1 MNLNKYGKNKELRL
15 SWHREHLDARPPH
28 SIDVN
33 RQDKKKKSEREQ
45 NQTQVRASLT
55 VLQLAV
61 GRKQPNKR
69 DVTEPSSSSHPSF
82 EVICP
87 YPLPIARSASLAVPY
102 ILILLRR
109 GWLNLTFYGYDYT
122 VYQSQLSA
130 RFPVAFYP
138 DAMSERE
145 RNYQFGLKEEVCL
158 HLCERERVGNHLGKK
173 KYFRQLGRDSRPD
186 HHYNETNASV
196 YLNTDAERKLASVGK
211 WNKASISSRL
221 LVCESDTSAKPYESG
236 VGTSNLTVYVGRQC
250 SFLIVQIM
258 HIVFTLADTSRGPD
272 ATRGLR
278 DCNFALNNTAPKRVI
293 VIVVHLA
300 AHGPN
305 TARAQLTEIVAL
317 IVSQGRIK
325 GTPFVEIDA
334 NCTILIPFVVD
345 LGWAALSPITTSGEL
360 AIKRCNASWVN
371 IQRVSCC
378 ATEADSALY
387 FRRTC
392 SKIPSHKV
400 GLVKFSLEE
409 EGFLQMGR
417 QNTPLPQFV
426 KPTWALLI
434 RDPPAPMCVWT
445 NAGITIYSTELHLSD
460 QADMFHRSSVH
471 SNGYS
476 TDGQHG
482 GGAVE
487 EMPTYLMEHL
497 ATFTVS
503 KETSIMYPADGMRRL
518 LQLEKSNGIWSQK
531 MQMRLDQNWV
541 LIMDYETGAVMERFP
556 VSMIQEPTAFT
567 SHDPMEMYNNI
578 LVFIVGED
586 RQALTSRSEMHIFQC
601 QSISAQDLVEDLKLL
616 RIGKVP
622 PGRHAHHIPPPPA
635 TPPPEP
641 PSNGVNVRE
650 QVSVFNAVSN
660 QLDPRGVPQ
669 GELVP
674 GMFPSRDGI
683 SLNDETSSTSS
694 EKYER
699 DVTIL
704 NHCFDDIEKFIARL
718 QHAAAASRELERR
731 RRNRKSKKKDLGDGM
746 LTMRAKPPPEVEFVD
761 IFQKFKLSFNLLAKL
776 KAHIH
781 DPNAPELVHF
791 LFTPLA
797 LIVDASHDT
806 HYGPN
811 LPAKVVSP
819 LLTREAVNL
828 LINCVT
834 SKETELWH
842 SLGDAWLIPR
852 DQWKG
857 YVAPY
862 HPVFLDGWSP
872 DSPVMDE
879 RESATPVAA
888 DSSRGRI
895 QIESTGANEPPIS
908 KKRRHDGS
916 PLHNR
921 LLAIE
926 VDHYREPEHDDSHY
940 SSDYFDYENQEP
952 SPTETN
958 RYAFDNRNYV
968 ARPERYSR
976 DEREHSQSPGS
987 DRDYPP
993 GSVLGAHPAAPR
1005 DATARSDI
1013 SADSIERNGA
1023 EGQQRFERSQSRWLE
1038 ELRARGG
1045 KVVQVT
1051 YPRTANNDK
1060 ELTVIRGEY
1069 LEANDSRKWWKAR
1082 NSRGQVAH
1090 VPHTIVTPFQPGSG
1104 DPSEVFSNPLYAPP
1118 QGYHRQY
1125 PNQDSPRGERDNGA
1139 GIDMGRP
1146 TRSPPIPPPAPADW
1160 VRKERLGKK
1169 DKNDYITYLHDVAYA
1184 IAESEGDIR
1193 QADEQAIS
1201 DFSFSARNT
1210 SATSTDTKFY
1220 SFTSRRRIVDDIGNL
1235 DQIDAAISH
1244 AHANKPTSSTMSEP
1258 RPGPSGIKRED
1269 ISINNATPTGKMLR
1283 SGNFYAEPPE
1293 DVMDV
1298 DNTNN
1303 LASTSNQ
1310 HAGSGGRASRGD
1322 TNDPDLSS
1330 DEDGLPISRTRE
1342 QAKPIPP
1349 PPPPPLPPA
1358 DSSSPSPTS
1367 TMGTNRSRKSEG
1379 TLSRAQSSQDLMQE
1393 ELKAV
1398 LTMFREKRPNV
1409 EILTTPKVYINQDS
1423 SPDEVQKWLQ
1433 AKSFSQKYYKT
1444 VRSSELR
1451 AILAKAREKVDDPI
1465 QNDFKTAKKPLSQV
1479 KNGDNYDSEESE
1491 KDDTQFGNMLKEQ
1504 LRRMQSKD

>member
-1 MNLNKYGKNKELRL
+1 MRIIPLLRNIL
-15 SWHREHLDARPPH
+15 RD
-28 SIDVN
+28 
-33 RQDKKKKSEREQ
+33 
-45 NQTQVRASLT
+45 
-55 VLQLAV
+55 
-61 GRKQPNKR
+61 QPGIK
-69 DVTEPSSSSHPSF
+69 PGSSSAPF
-82 EVICP
+82 E
-87 YPLPIARSASLAVPY
+87 
-102 ILILLRR
+102 
-109 GWLNLTFYGYDYT
+109 
-122 VYQSQLSA
+122 
-130 RFPVAFYP
+130 
-138 DAMSERE
+138 
-145 RNYQFGLKEEVCL
+145 
-158 HLCERERVGNHLGKK
+158 
-173 KYFRQLGRDSRPD
+173 
-186 HHYNETNASV
+186 
-196 YLNTDAERKLASVGK
+196 
-211 WNKASISSRL
+211 
-221 LVCESDTSAKPYESG
+221 
-236 VGTSNLTVYVGRQC
+236 
-250 SFLIVQIM
+250 
-258 HIVFTLADTSRGPD
+258 
-272 ATRGLR
+272 
-278 DCNFALNNTAPKRVI
+278 
-293 VIVVHLA
+293 
-300 AHGPN
+300 
-305 TARAQLTEIVAL
+305 
-317 IVSQGRIK
+317 
-325 GTPFVEIDA
+325 
-334 NCTILIPFVVD
+334 
-345 LGWAALSPITTSGEL
+345 
-360 AIKRCNASWVN
+360 
-371 IQRVSCC
+371 
-378 ATEADSALY
+378 
-387 FRRTC
+387 
-392 SKIPSHKV
+392 
-400 GLVKFSLEE
+400 
-409 EGFLQMGR
+409 
-417 QNTPLPQFV
+417 
-426 KPTWALLI
+426 
-434 RDPPAPMCVWT
+434 
-445 NAGITIYSTELHLSD
+445 
-460 QADMFHRSSVH
+460 
-471 SNGYS
+471 
-476 TDGQHG
+476 
-482 GGAVE
+482 
-487 EMPTYLMEHL
+487 
-497 ATFTVS
+497 
-503 KETSIMYPADGMRRL
+503 
-518 LQLEKSNGIWSQK
+518 
-531 MQMRLDQNWV
+531 
-541 LIMDYETGAVMERFP
+541 
-556 VSMIQEPTAFT
+556 
-567 SHDPMEMYNNI
+567 
-578 LVFIVGED
+578 
-586 RQALTSRSEMHIFQC
+586 LTSR
-601 QSISAQDLVEDLKLL
+601 A
-616 RIGKVP
+616 
-622 PGRHAHHIPPPPA
+622 A
-635 TPPPEP
+635 TQFTQPLSSPYLD
-641 PSNGVNVRE
+641 
-650 QVSVFNAVSN
+650 NA
-660 QLDPRGVPQ
+660 PK

-852 DQWKG
+852 APTPKALCICVGLSAHETSWRSPNNG
-857 YVAPY
+857 Y
-862 HPVFLDGWSP
+862 SP
-872 DSPVMDE
+872 THLVGTQ
-879 RESATPVAA
+879 SAFHSE
-888 DSSRGRI
+888 D
-895 QIESTGANEPPIS
+895 N
-908 KKRRHDGS
+908 D
-916 PLHNR
+916 
-921 LLAIE
+921 

-1125 PNQDSPRGERDNGA
+1125 PNQESPRGERDNGA

-1169 DKNDYITYLHDVAYA
+1169 D
-1184 IAESEGDIR
+1184 
-1193 QADEQAIS
+1193 
-1201 DFSFSARNT
+1201 
-1210 SATSTDTKFY
+1210 TKFY

-1235 DQIDAAISH
+1235 DQIDAAISR

-1433 AKSFSQKYYKT
+1433 AKSFSQNVQNKLKGVTGNEIFLLKKEDLEKYCGSTEGRRLHSQITIQRNVSGYKT

>member
-1 MNLNKYGKNKELRL
+1 MPGVRKN
-15 SWHREHLDARPPH
+15 
-28 SIDVN
+28 
-33 RQDKKKKSEREQ
+33 
-45 NQTQVRASLT
+45 SL
-55 VLQLAV
+55 
-61 GRKQPNKR
+61 
-69 DVTEPSSSSHPSF
+69 
-82 EVICP
+82 
-87 YPLPIARSASLAVPY
+87 
-102 ILILLRR
+102 
-109 GWLNLTFYGYDYT
+109 
-122 VYQSQLSA
+122 
-130 RFPVAFYP
+130 
-138 DAMSERE
+138 
-145 RNYQFGLKEEVCL
+145 
-158 HLCERERVGNHLGKK
+158 
-173 KYFRQLGRDSRPD
+173 D
-186 HHYNETNASV
+186 HHW
-196 YLNTDAERKLASVGK
+196 D
-211 WNKASISSRL
+211 
-221 LVCESDTSAKPYESG
+221 
-236 VGTSNLTVYVGRQC
+236 
-250 SFLIVQIM
+250 
-258 HIVFTLADTSRGPD
+258 
-272 ATRGLR
+272 
-278 DCNFALNNTAPKRVI
+278 
-293 VIVVHLA
+293 
-300 AHGPN
+300 
-305 TARAQLTEIVAL
+305 
-317 IVSQGRIK
+317 
-325 GTPFVEIDA
+325 
-334 NCTILIPFVVD
+334 D
-345 LGWAALSPITTSGEL
+345 LSY
-360 AIKRCNASWVN
+360 R
-371 IQRVSCC
+371 
-378 ATEADSALY
+378 
-387 FRRTC
+387 
-392 SKIPSHKV
+392 
-400 GLVKFSLEE
+400 
-409 EGFLQMGR
+409 
-417 QNTPLPQFV
+417 
-426 KPTWALLI
+426 
-434 RDPPAPMCVWT
+434 
-445 NAGITIYSTELHLSD
+445 ELHLSD

-616 RIGKVP
+616 RVGKVP

-1125 PNQDSPRGERDNGA
+1125 PNQTSMSVINSIGKQKQPVPILNHSICEVPSQESPRGERDNGA

-1169 DKNDYITYLHDVAYA
+1169 
-1184 IAESEGDIR
+1184 
-1193 QADEQAIS
+1193 
-1201 DFSFSARNT
+1201 
-1210 SATSTDTKFY
+1210 
-1220 SFTSRRRIVDDIGNL
+1220 
-1235 DQIDAAISH
+1235 
-1244 AHANKPTSSTMSEP
+1244 
-1258 RPGPSGIKRED
+1258 
-1269 ISINNATPTGKMLR
+1269 
-1283 SGNFYAEPPE
+1283 
-1293 DVMDV
+1293 
-1298 DNTNN
+1298 
-1303 LASTSNQ
+1303 
-1310 HAGSGGRASRGD
+1310 D

-1433 AKSFSQKYYKT
+1433 AKSFSQK
-1444 VRSSELR
+1444 VRRRVEDLLEDQGQDGWTKRRRTWRLKELTGD
-1451 AILAKAREKVDDPI
+1451 KWQREKFGEIDRNVRAGVDWI
-1465 QNDFKTAKKPLSQV
+1465 HVT
-1479 KNGDNYDSEESE
+1479 E
-1491 KDDTQFGNMLKEQ
+1491 
-1504 LRRMQSKD
+1504 